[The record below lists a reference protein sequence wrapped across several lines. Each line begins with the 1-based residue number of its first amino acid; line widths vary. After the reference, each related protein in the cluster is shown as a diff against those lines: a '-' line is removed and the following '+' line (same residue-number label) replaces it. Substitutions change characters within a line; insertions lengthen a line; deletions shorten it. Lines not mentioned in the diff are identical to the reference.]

1 MRIKIN
7 LEYVLQKN
15 NTTLSAFLKETGIT
29 SYAQLVSYCDENNF
43 NPVEESVFNL
53 TIEPKKP
60 AVKKEKSIN
69 ESPKKP
75 AAKQNKSRSTSSTPA
90 KKRGRTRSK
99 KAQTT
104 Q

>member
-15 NTTLSAFLKETGIT
+15 NTTLSSFLEKTGIT
-29 SYAQLVSYCDENNF
+29 SYEQLLSYCDKNNF

-69 ESPKKP
+69 EAPKSSVT
-75 AAKQNKSRSTSSTPA
+75 KQNKSRSTSSTQA
-90 KKRGRTRSK
+90 KKRGRPRSK